1 MLDVLFPT
9 HWRKYNIC
17 SIHDMKTKS
26 FDVNDFYVVLMQ
38 KRLNYSW
45 STASH
50 ASYINSYTTH

>member
-9 HWRKYNIC
+9 LWRKCNIC

-38 KRLNYSW
+38 EKLIYLLN
-45 STASH
+45 TASH